1 MPGLIGIGVGPGD
14 VELLTVKAVKAI
26 QNADIIMCPASKET
40 RPSIALSVVSSII
53 DKSKN
58 QEIIK
63 LIFPMTK
70 DKDILEESWKRNA
83 KIMAETVLKGKNVV
97 YLTVGD
103 PYLYSTWIYMH
114 RDLKEKYPDMNIS
127 VVPGIVSIFSF
138 ASKVGVSVAEGAEKV
153 AIIPSCYDLSS
164 VKEIARHSESMIF
177 LKDGRYFDQV
187 IEVLKESGFPDD
199 SLFAI
204 GQDLGTENEI
214 IRTMTWGEVNDES
227 LIDKSKNQEIVKLI
241 FPMTKDKDILE
252 AHWKE
257 NSKIMAE
264 KVLSGNNVV
273 YLTVGDPYLY
283 STWIYMHREIR
294 QNHPEMKI
302 TVIPGIVSMFTFAS
316 KVGVSIAEGAEK
328 VAIIP
333 SCYDLSSVKEIAK
346 NSEVLVF
353 LKDGRYFDQV
363 IELLKESGFPDNS
376 IFAIGQDLGT
386 ENEIIRK
393 LTLGEVND
401 DTLTT
406 KYFSILVV
414 KRV

>member
-1 MPGLIGIGVGPGD
+1 
-14 VELLTVKAVKAI
+14 
-26 QNADIIMCPASKET
+26 
-40 RPSIALSVVSSII
+40 
-53 DKSKN
+53 
-58 QEIIK
+58 
-63 LIFPMTK
+63 MTK
-70 DKDILEESWKRNA
+70 DR
-83 KIMAETVLKGKNVV
+83 
-97 YLTVGD
+97 
-103 PYLYSTWIYMH
+103 
-114 RDLKEKYPDMNIS
+114 
-127 VVPGIVSIFSF
+127 
-138 ASKVGVSVAEGAEKV
+138 
-153 AIIPSCYDLSS
+153 
-164 VKEIARHSESMIF
+164 
-177 LKDGRYFDQV
+177 
-187 IEVLKESGFPDD
+187 
-199 SLFAI
+199 
-204 GQDLGTENEI
+204 
-214 IRTMTWGEVNDES
+214 
-227 LIDKSKNQEIVKLI
+227 
-241 FPMTKDKDILE
+241 DILE

-264 KVLSGNNVV
+264 KVLSGKNVV

-294 QNHPEMKI
+294 QNYPDMKI

-316 KVGVSIAEGAEK
+316 KVGISIAEGAEK
-328 VAIIP
+328 VSIIP

-363 IELLKESGFPDNS
+363 IDLLKESGFPDNS

-401 DTLTT
+401 GTLTT

>member
-26 QNADIIMCPASKET
+26 QNADIIMCPASKED
-40 RPSIALSVVSSII
+40 RPSIALSVVSPII

-58 QEIIK
+58 QDIVK

-70 DKDILEESWKRNA
+70 DKKILEETWKRNA
-83 KIMAETVLKGKNVV
+83 KIMAETVLSGKDVV

-103 PYLYSTWIYMH
+103 PFLYSTWIYMH
-114 RDLKEKYPDMNIS
+114 KDLKENYPN
-127 VVPGIVSIFSF
+127 
-138 ASKVGVSVAEGAEKV
+138 
-153 AIIPSCYDLSS
+153 
-164 VKEIARHSESMIF
+164 
-177 LKDGRYFDQV
+177 
-187 IEVLKESGFPDD
+187 
-199 SLFAI
+199 
-204 GQDLGTENEI
+204 
-214 IRTMTWGEVNDES
+214 
-227 LIDKSKNQEIVKLI
+227 
-241 FPMTKDKDILE
+241 
-252 AHWKE
+252 
-257 NSKIMAE
+257 
-264 KVLSGNNVV
+264 
-273 YLTVGDPYLY
+273 
-283 STWIYMHREIR
+283 
-294 QNHPEMKI
+294 MKI
-302 TVIPGIVSMFTFAS
+302 NVIPGIVSMFTFAS

-346 NSEVLVF
+346 HSESMIF

-363 IELLKESGFPDNS
+363 IDVLKESGFPNDS

-386 ENEIIRK
+386 EKEIIRK

-401 DTLTT
+401 KTLTT

>member
-1 MPGLIGIGVGPGD
+1 MSELTGIGVGPGD
-14 VELLTVKAVKAI
+14 PDLLTVKAVKAI
-26 QNADIIMCPASKET
+26 KNADTIMCPASAED
-40 RPSIALSVVSSII
+40 RPSIALSVVESLI

-58 QEIIK
+58 QEIVK

-70 DKDILEESWKRNA
+70 NKDILEAHWKENS
-83 KIMAETVLKGKNVV
+83 KIMTEKVLSGKNVV

-114 RDLKEKYPDMNIS
+114 REIS
-127 VVPGIVSIFSF
+127 
-138 ASKVGVSVAEGAEKV
+138 
-153 AIIPSCYDLSS
+153 
-164 VKEIARHSESMIF
+164 
-177 LKDGRYFDQV
+177 
-187 IEVLKESGFPDD
+187 
-199 SLFAI
+199 
-204 GQDLGTENEI
+204 
-214 IRTMTWGEVNDES
+214 
-227 LIDKSKNQEIVKLI
+227 
-241 FPMTKDKDILE
+241 
-252 AHWKE
+252 
-257 NSKIMAE
+257 
-264 KVLSGNNVV
+264 
-273 YLTVGDPYLY
+273 
-283 STWIYMHREIR
+283 

-316 KVGVSIAEGAEK
+316 KIGISIAEGAEK

-363 IELLKESGFPDNS
+363 IELVRESGFPDDS

-386 ENEIIRK
+386 DKEIIRK
-393 LTLGEVND
+393 LRLGDVND

-406 KYFSILVV
+406 KYFSILVI

>member
-1 MPGLIGIGVGPGD
+1 MPGLVGIGVGPGD

-26 QNADIIMCPASKET
+26 HNADIIMCPASKED
-40 RPSIALSVVSSII
+40 RPSIALSVIESII

-70 DKDILEESWKRNA
+70 DRDILEASWKKNA

-114 RDLKEKYPDMNIS
+114 RDLKEKYPDMDIS

-164 VKEIARHSESMIF
+164 VKEIAKHSESMIF

-187 IEVLKESGFPDD
+187 IKVLKESGFPDN

-214 IRTMTWGEVNDES
+214 IRTMT
-227 LIDKSKNQEIVKLI
+227 
-241 FPMTKDKDILE
+241 
-252 AHWKE
+252 
-257 NSKIMAE
+257 
-264 KVLSGNNVV
+264 
-273 YLTVGDPYLY
+273 
-283 STWIYMHREIR
+283 
-294 QNHPEMKI
+294 
-302 TVIPGIVSMFTFAS
+302 
-316 KVGVSIAEGAEK
+316 
-328 VAIIP
+328 
-333 SCYDLSSVKEIAK
+333 
-346 NSEVLVF
+346 
-353 LKDGRYFDQV
+353 
-363 IELLKESGFPDNS
+363 
-376 IFAIGQDLGT
+376 
-386 ENEIIRK
+386 
-393 LTLGEVND
+393 LGEVND
-401 DTLTT
+401 STLTT

>member
-1 MPGLIGIGVGPGD
+1 MAELIGIGVGPGD
-14 VELLTVKAVKAI
+14 PDLLTVKAVKAI
-26 QNADIIMCPASKET
+26 QNAEIIMCPASKED
-40 RPSIALSVVSSII
+40 RPSIALSVVSSLI

-70 DKDILEESWKRNA
+70 DKEVLEDTWKKNA
-83 KIMAETVLKGKNVV
+83 KIMAEKVLSGKNVV

-114 RDLKEKYPDMNIS
+114 RNI
-127 VVPGIVSIFSF
+127 
-138 ASKVGVSVAEGAEKV
+138 
-153 AIIPSCYDLSS
+153 
-164 VKEIARHSESMIF
+164 ES
-177 LKDGRYFDQV
+177 
-187 IEVLKESGFPDD
+187 
-199 SLFAI
+199 
-204 GQDLGTENEI
+204 
-214 IRTMTWGEVNDES
+214 
-227 LIDKSKNQEIVKLI
+227 
-241 FPMTKDKDILE
+241 
-252 AHWKE
+252 
-257 NSKIMAE
+257 
-264 KVLSGNNVV
+264 
-273 YLTVGDPYLY
+273 
-283 STWIYMHREIR
+283 
-294 QNHPEMKI
+294 NHPELKI
-302 TVIPGIVSMFTFAS
+302 SVIPGIVSMFTFAS

-333 SCYDLSSVKEIAK
+333 SCYDLATVKEIAK
-346 NSEVLVF
+346 NAESLIF

-363 IELLKESGFPDNS
+363 INLLKESGFPDNS

-386 ENEIIRK
+386 EKEIIRK